1 MIEIIFLLVLGLIY
15 IIFATVQDL
24 REREIA
30 NWLNFSLIIF
40 AIGFRF
46 LYSLFSTNFSF
57 FYEGLIGLGIF
68 FIMGKL
74 LYYGKMFAGGD
85 AKLMIALGAILPL
98 STDFLMNI
106 KYFISFL
113 LIFFIIGAIY
123 SLSMSLFFTLKNF
136 NNFKKEFVKLINKY
150 KKFIYLSLFAGLI
163 FMFLGNLNII
173 LFAIGIFIFIIP
185 YFYFYAKAVDEA
197 CMIQKVLVKNLTEGD
212 WLYKNIK
219 VGKNKIN
226 ATWAGLTKK
235 EIGLIKKHKEFV
247 YIRQGIPFTPVFLFS
262 FLVFIY
268 FLRNPFW

>member
-1 MIEIIFLLVLGLIY
+1 MVMY
-15 IIFATVQDL
+15 M
-24 REREIA
+24 
-30 NWLNFSLIIF
+30 
-40 AIGFRF
+40 
-46 LYSLFSTNFSF
+46 SF
-57 FYEGLIGLGIF
+57 FI
-68 FIMGKL
+68 K
-74 LYYGKMFAGGD
+74 
-85 AKLMIALGAILPL
+85 ALKHMEISVVGPL
-98 STDFLMNI
+98 TNLNP
-106 KYFISFL
+106 
-113 LIFFIIGAIY
+113 
-123 SLSMSLFFTLKNF
+123 LF
-136 NNFKKEFVKLINKY
+136 V
-150 KKFIYLSLFAGLI
+150 LFAGLI